1 MARAIVSEARR
12 SVVAAARKV
21 WSERLVD
28 LTRRNNLLYYRPLK
42 LGSYDLD
49 KPDRAALLD
58 VLAGGAGL
66 LTRLVPTAEIEGVGD
81 GGEDPRELTPAQ
93 LGAGRRLVEVQRK
106 ATENFE
112 ERGLETMF
120 LAYGFASWTAKD
132 GGRDAEAAV
141 VLCPIRLEG
150 KEQRR
155 AVRRRGDLEINPV
168 LVHVLERD
176 FGMAG
181 IAEQL
186 AAALPEEEERLHEPQ
201 TYEDLFV
208 ELERA
213 AKHVA
218 GFRVV
223 RRAVIGNFSFQKLA
237 MVKDLERWGD
247 AMAENDV
254 IAALAGDTEA
264 KVALGHD
271 DASESVEALD
281 EEPPALQFLVLEAD
295 SSQHLAIKAVLAGK
309 SLVIAGPPG
318 TGKSQTI
325 GNLVAEL
332 VAQGRRVLFVAEKRA
347 AIEMVKRRLVRVG
360 LGDLLL
366 DLHGA
371 VSKREVM
378 AQFAEVFTRIQKT
391 GPVSSG
397 GLLEEYAH
405 QRERL
410 RSYATL
416 LRRPVSPLGVDLET
430 LHGRLLRLPRGATS
444 QVRWRGLD
452 LDRLGPTVA
461 REARELLR
469 EASSQ
474 PTLFLGTDASLWSRA
489 KLDSPAATERAI
501 DLARHL
507 TEVSVPAVEAA
518 LTEATKA
525 SGLPRP
531 TTVGGAGEFSAFLSG
546 VNRLVD
552 QYDTRLFGEDL
563 EALQAALS
571 PAVGSFLTRLFAPLR
586 PSFRSARSRVSK
598 LRKAPASAD
607 TLLSETTLAGTSRA
621 RWLELGAAD
630 MPHAVSSASEL
641 ARALDVLQAGVREL
655 SGLFDTG
662 VLPSGSL
669 EELRLLVR
677 ALARDEQK
685 AMSVA
690 RLRRVAARLR
700 ELGLALLL
708 AELGSVPDTML
719 WPDIFEHAW
728 LRSARDRAFIAS
740 SELAGFDGRTHA
752 DVVRE
757 FRRLDR
763 AILEVAVARVRRAHS
778 EHAVTAM
785 NAYPDEAVNVRHEA
799 FKQKAHKPVRKLAV
813 EAPHVLTAIKPCWM
827 ASPLAVS
834 QLLLGSRDSPFDVVI
849 FDEASQVLPED
860 AVTAL
865 LRGRVAVVAGDR
877 HQLPPTPFFVAGQD
891 DGDEDAD
898 GADATAGHESVLDAM
913 RGFAPERSL
922 QWHYRSEDER
932 LIAFSNHEI
941 YGLSLVTFPGVGRW
955 SPISHV
961 LVPQILA
968 DGEELSSSAEVER
981 VVELILEHARTR
993 PDETLGVIT
1002 MGVRHQ
1008 RRIQARLDQVRKEQ
1022 PELDEF
1028 FDSEDHRERQEP
1040 FFVKNLERVQ
1050 GDERDAIILSIGY
1063 GKDRAGRLIYRF
1075 GPLLYDGGERRLN
1088 VAVTRAKRRITLVS
1102 SFSHED
1108 MDDTKLH
1115 SRGMRLIKQYLRFA
1129 ASGGAEIHD
1138 EGVAAAERNPFE
1150 LDVEDALR
1158 QRGLEVVPQYGVSRY
1173 RIDLVVMHP
1182 KQPGRRILAIECDGA
1197 SYHSTPTVRDR
1208 DRLRQEHLERLGWRF
1223 VRIWSTDWFTRRDE
1237 EIERVLKTY
1246 EAALEDDASRRRGA
1260 PPRAASTRPAEVST
1274 TLQARGARP
1283 YFIPNLSIDRYDY
1296 RTRLALVRWVASD
1309 GRLRTDDE
1317 LLYEVAGELGYKSV
1331 RNRIRESLEEAIEG
1345 YRRTAARGLP

>member
-1 MARAIVSEARR
+1 L
-12 SVVAAARKV
+12 VAAARKT
-21 WSERLVD
+21 WGERLVD

-49 KPDRAALLD
+49 KPEPDALLD
-58 VLAGGAGL
+58 VLAGGSAL
-66 LTRLVPTAEIEGVGD
+66 LTRLVPPAELVSLA
-81 GGEDPRELTPAQ
+81 DPVMDPADVTPAQ
-93 LGAGRRLVEVQRK
+93 LGASRRLIEVQRK

-120 LAYGFASWTAKD
+120 LAYGLAGWTAKD
-132 GGRDAEAAV
+132 GGRDAEAAI
-141 VLCPIRLEG
+141 VLCPVRLEG

-176 FGMAG
+176 FGMAD

-186 AAALPEEEERLHEPQ
+186 AAALPEDEEHLHDTQ
-201 TYEDLFV
+201 TYEDLFAK
-208 ELERA
+208 LEQA
-213 AKHVA
+213 AKHVG

-247 AMAENDV
+247 AMAENEV

-264 KVALGHD
+264 KLALGHD
-271 DASESVEALD
+271 DPSESVEMLD
-281 EEPPALQFLVLEAD
+281 EEPPAQQFLVLDAD

-309 SLVIAGPPG
+309 SLIIAGPPG

-325 GNLVAEL
+325 GNLIAEL

-378 AQFAEVFTRIQKT
+378 AQFAEVFERIRKT
-391 GPVSSG
+391 GLVNAG
-397 GLLEEYAH
+397 GLLEEYTH

-410 RSYATL
+410 RSYAAL
-416 LRRPVSPLGVDLET
+416 LSRPVPPTGVDLET
-430 LHGRLLRLPRGATS
+430 LHGKLLQLPRGATC
-444 QVRWRGLD
+444 QVRWRGPD
-452 LDRLGPTVA
+452 LDRLEPTVT

-469 EASSQ
+469 EASSHAS
-474 PTLFLGTDASLWSRA
+474 LFLGTDASLWSRA

-501 DLARHL
+501 DLTRHMI
-507 TEVSVPAVEAA
+507 EVSVPAVDVA
-518 LTEATKA
+518 LTETTRA

-531 TTVGGAGEFSAFLSG
+531 TTVGGVGEFSAFLSRING
-546 VNRLVD
+546 LLV
-552 QYDTRLFGEDL
+552 QYDARLFAEDL
-563 EALQAALS
+563 EALQAALL
-571 PAVGSFLTRLFAPLR
+571 PAAGSFLARLFARLR

-598 LRKAPASAD
+598 LRRAPASAG

-621 RWLELGAAD
+621 RWRELGAVEV
-630 MPHAVSSASEL
+630 PHAVSSAPEL
-641 ARALDVLQAGVREL
+641 ARALDALRADLREL
-655 SGLFDTG
+655 SSLFEPG
-662 VLPSGSL
+662 VLPGGSL
-669 EELRLLVR
+669 EELRLQVG

-685 AMSVA
+685 AIRVA
-690 RLRRVAARLR
+690 RLRRIAARLR
-700 ELGLALLL
+700 ELGLAPLL
-708 AELGSVPDTML
+708 AELGAVSDAVL
-719 WPDIFEHAW
+719 WPDVFEHAW
-728 LRSARDRAFIAS
+728 LRSARDRAFLES
-740 SELAGFDGRTHA
+740 SELAVFDGRTHA
-752 DVVRE
+752 EVVRE

-778 EHAVTAM
+778 EHAVAAM
-785 NAYPDEAVNVRHEA
+785 NAYPDEAINVRHEA

-827 ASPLAVS
+827 ASPLSVS
-834 QLLLGSRDSPFDVVI
+834 QLLLGSRDTPFDVVI

-865 LRGRVAVVAGDR
+865 LRARVAVVAGDR

-913 RGFAPERSL
+913 RGFAPERAL

-941 YGLSLVTFPGVGRW
+941 YGLGLVTFPGVGRW

-1002 MGVRHQ
+1002 MGLRHK
-1008 RRIQARLDQVRKEQ
+1008 RRIEGRLDQVRKEQ

-1028 FDSEDHRERQEP
+1028 FDSEDHRERQER
-1040 FFVKNLERVQ
+1040 FFVKNLENVQ
-1050 GDERDAIILSIGY
+1050 GDERDAVILSIGY

-1088 VAVTRAKRRITLVS
+1088 VAVTRAKRRMTLVS
-1102 SFSHED
+1102 SFSFED
-1108 MDDTKLH
+1108 MDDAKLH
-1115 SRGMRLIKQYLRFA
+1115 SRGMRLLKQYLRFA
-1129 ASGGAEIHD
+1129 ASGGAEIH
-1138 EGVAAAERNPFE
+1138 EQGAAAAERNPFE

-1158 QRGLEVVPQYGVSRY
+1158 EQGIEVVPQYGVSRY
-1173 RIDLVVMHP
+1173 RIDLVAMHP
-1182 KQPGRRILAIECDGA
+1182 KLPGRRVLAIECDGA

-1223 VRIWSTDWFTRRDE
+1223 VRIWSTDWYTRRDE
-1237 EIERVLKTY
+1237 EVARVVAAY
-1246 EAALEDDASRRRGA
+1246 QAALEMDASRGKTA
-1260 PPRAASTRPAEVST
+1260 SRATRLERAEVST
-1274 TLQARGARP
+1274 SVQPRGPRP
-1283 YFIPNLSIDRYDY
+1283 YFIPNLSVDRYDY
-1296 RTRLALVRWVASD
+1296 QTRIALVRWIASD
-1309 GRLRTDDE
+1309 GRLRTDEE
-1317 LLYEVAGELGYKSV
+1317 LLLETARVLGFDRVGK
-1331 RNRIRESLEEAIEG
+1331 RIREWLEEAVEG
-1345 YRRTAARGLP
+1345 YRRATARGAP